1 MTSNADL
8 PVIPTKRYFSLQE
21 VCQLANVK
29 PEQLAEWQRQEGRV
43 LGKGGNHF
51 TRLDVIKIR
60 QLHHGIS
67 DNTPNTGLDENGN
80 PVISVNE
87 MRDELK
93 KMLGNIEKMLAN

>member
-1 MTSNADL
+1 MTNNADL

-29 PEQLAEWQRQEGRV
+29 PDQLAEWQRQEGR
-43 LGKGGNHF
+43 LIGKGGNHF

-67 DNTPNTGLDENGN
+67 DSVAEVVDEHGN
-80 PVISVNE
+80 PAISNQE
-87 MRDELK
+87 MRNELK